1 MSARMAPVKMTERP
15 AVRWLLRFTDR
26 LSAHQVGE
34 QASVIAFNAIYAM
47 FPLALSLTAIGGFIV
62 RSAVVRMMLLD
73 QVQAVFP
80 EQLAK
85 EMSDVINAAG
95 AYPDLIGLVGFVSLL
110 WAGSNLFATIEVS
123 FSRIFGVPSRGIVQQ
138 RIVAIVMILLFS
150 ALLVL
155 SVVASDAVV
164 FFGTG
169 ARPGRILSL
178 IGGWLI
184 ATFLQLVTYAVIPNI
199 KLPFRALWPGAV
211 LAGTAFQVTGLVF
224 PIYLRYFAGFNRF
237 GDVFS
242 LVFLMMTWFY
252 FLSFILLVGAEV
264 NAMRYT
270 PPPAEVLQG
279 AVAPEGPEPEQR
291 RP

>member
-1 MSARMAPVKMTERP
+1 MSARTRPVRMAERP
-15 AVRWLLRFTDR
+15 AVRWLIRFTDR
-26 LSAHQVGE
+26 LYTHQVGE

-47 FPLALSLTAIGGFIV
+47 FPLVLSLTAIGGFIV
-62 RSAVVRMMLLD
+62 RSPIVRMMLLE
-73 QVQAVFP
+73 QVEAVFP
-80 EQLAK
+80 EQIAK
-85 EMSDVINAAG
+85 EMSDVINTAG
-95 AYPDLIGLVGFVSLL
+95 AYPGLIGLIGFVSLL
-110 WAGSNLFATIEVS
+110 WAGSNLFAAIEVS

-138 RIVAIVMILLFS
+138 RIAAIVMILLFS

-178 IGGWLI
+178 IGGWLV
-184 ATFLQLVTYAVIPNI
+184 AMLLQLVTYAVIPNV

-252 FLSFILLVGAEV
+252 FLSFILLVGAGV
-264 NAMRYT
+264 NALRYT
-270 PPPAEVLQG
+270 PPAGASRSAAE
-279 AVAPEGPEPEQR
+279 PPTP
-291 RP
+291 